1 MSTLSQFVS
10 SSARF
15 RNNRQLYLRAGTYTF
30 TVPNNISQVLG
41 VAIGAGGGGVRV
53 SNIASYYAFG
63 GAGGGY
69 AQGVIPV
76 TPGQALTV
84 TLGAGGAGATA
95 INTSGSAGA
104 TSSIGAFLSATGG
117 AGGNASSATPPTA
130 GSGSTSGVSEAFTSS
145 GGSSGLVY
153 LSYRHASGGGASGTP
168 FGTGQTSSN
177 CYSSQGDQASAGGS
191 WCCLPTRTFRD
202 ITGIVEGGHGTS
214 SYGSFNYTTSQ
225 SCGANGGTGG
235 VCAGGRGGIFLSST
249 LSNFLMAE
257 NGSGNEWW
265 FPWEIAGGGGG
276 SGPPNDPRIPGA
288 NGGPGASGGSAL
300 YTSSGGAKAGNGGFG
315 AGGSAAVS
323 TGSQTFAGSGGNGGG
338 GGGVSAASANNPDIA
353 AGSGGPGAVIIYW

>member
-15 RNNRQLYLRAGTYTF
+15 RNNRQLYLRAGSYTF

-41 VAIGAGGGGVRV
+41 VAIGAGGGGARISSVG
-53 SNIASYYAFG
+53 SYYAFG

-84 TLGAGGAGATA
+84 TLGAGGAGAATNNA
-95 INTSGSAGA
+95 SGSAGG

-117 AGGNASSATPPTA
+117 AGGTFSSPTPPTA

-153 LSYRHASGGGASGTP
+153 LYRHASGGGASGTP

-177 CYSSQGDQASAGGS
+177 C
-191 WCCLPTRTFRD
+191 
-202 ITGIVEGGHGTS
+202 H
-214 SYGSFNYTTSQ
+214 
-225 SCGANGGTGG
+225 
-235 VCAGGRGGIFLSST
+235 
-249 LSNFLMAE
+249 
-257 NGSGNEWW
+257 
-265 FPWEIAGGGGG
+265 
-276 SGPPNDPRIPGA
+276 
-288 NGGPGASGGSAL
+288 
-300 YTSSGGAKAGNGGFG
+300 G
-315 AGGSAAVS
+315 AG
-323 TGSQTFAGSGGNGGG
+323 
-338 GGGVSAASANNPDIA
+338 
-353 AGSGGPGAVIIYW
+353 